1 MELLEFKRSAETC
14 PKSGLHNPIKNPERY
29 FMYGEIC
36 HKAAYLLGHPLIEDY
51 FITGTITLTNYS
63 NPTKYNAF
71 LAQANTLVEGL
82 GVIIEITQDVHQAGN
97 NPSTFTIT
105 ILKGTQIITTTIT
118 VNYSK

>member
-51 FITGTITLTNYS
+51 FT
-63 NPTKYNAF
+63 
-71 LAQANTLVEGL
+71 
-82 GVIIEITQDVHQAGN
+82 
-97 NPSTFTIT
+97 
-105 ILKGTQIITTTIT
+105 
-118 VNYSK
+118 